1 MLSEEALILIAV
13 VGAVA
18 LLVLGILELVWPSRP
33 RHPVRRS
40 QALRVKA
47 VAPPTPAMLP
57 KAAPLANPPT
67 VPEPVATPRPA
78 AAQAVENEPAPTRR
92 RRSTVSPHARP
103 HARRAFPTAPA
114 EPRAAAIVRP
124 AQPDVVAPPPSASEE
139 ATVVSTPNP
148 EPEPPVV
155 AVAAEPV
162 QVQSAPVAGR
172 QDAEAPMVAAPE
184 APRPFDPL
192 FVETCFSLYEERCYS
207 EVISLG
213 EDALAKVPRESLAP
227 DDAHETAALWSVV
240 ALAKQATGDDEGA
253 RAALQEALDVAPDD
267 ERPTYRQDL
276 AALARNAAQALLAS
290 AHSHETDDRV
300 GALRAALR
308 WVERGLEAVPAD
320 ARLKRAG
327 ETAQAALWP
336 AYEQTAGRLLQRQDF
351 ETARRLLRE
360 ALDDPS
366 LPAARVG
373 DFQEL
378 FSGTFGGEIGQ
389 LTAQAIRSMQEE
401 RESEAL
407 ASLQRAEEL
416 LATISGEALPPKR
429 REELDQRLWWGYTR
443 LGVRRV
449 EAGEYEEALDPLLH
463 ALRLAD
469 ISPDRQA
476 ETRATLVRALEGVA
490 DVRAL
495 GIRQLNDEGDRDEAV
510 LRTEALR
517 ERLRSYTELGLSE
530 EELSVAFARTRRLFE
545 ELGTEDRA

>member
-18 LLVLGILELVWPSRP
+18 LLVLGVLEILWPSRP

-40 QALRVKA
+40 PASPVKA
-47 VAPPTPAMLP
+47 TAPPKPTTLP
-57 KAAPLANPPT
+57 KAAPPPNPPRI
-67 VPEPVATPRPA
+67 PKPVAPPQPA
-78 AAQAVENEPAPTRR
+78 AAPAAQKEPAPVRK
-92 RRSTVSPHARP
+92 RRSKVSPHARP
-103 HARRAFPTAPA
+103 HARGTVPAAPA
-114 EPRAAAIVRP
+114 EPRAAAIIRP
-124 AQPDVVAPPPSASEE
+124 AQPEVVALPPSPSDA
-139 ATVVSTPNP
+139 ATVVSIPSP

-155 AVAAEPV
+155 AAAAEPA
-162 QVQSAPVAGR
+162 QMESAPVAAR
-172 QDAEAPMVAAPE
+172 QDAEAPVAAAAD
-184 APRPFDPL
+184 APRQLDPL
-192 FVETCFSLYEERCYS
+192 LVETCFSLYQEHCYA

-213 EDALAKVPRESLAP
+213 EDALAKVRRESPAP
-227 DDAHETAALWSVV
+227 DDAHEIAALWSVV

-253 RAALQEALDVAPDD
+253 RVALQEALDVAPED
-267 ERPTYRQDL
+267 ERPMYRQHL
-276 AALARNAAQALLAS
+276 AALARNAAQTLLAS

-308 WVERGLEAVPAD
+308 WVERGLEAAPAD
-320 ARLKRAG
+320 ARLREAG
-327 ETAQAALWP
+327 ETARGALWP
-336 AYEQTAGRLLQRQDF
+336 AYEQTVGRLLQRQEF

-416 LATISGEALPPKR
+416 LAAISAEALPPKR
-429 REELDQRLWWGYTR
+429 REEVDQRLWWGYTR

-449 EAGEYEEALDPLLH
+449 EAGEYEEALDPLVH
-463 ALRLAD
+463 ALRFAN

-476 ETRATLVRALEGVA
+476 ETRAALVRALEGVA

-517 ERLRSYTELGLSE
+517 ELLRTCRELGLSE
-530 EELSVAFARTRRLFE
+530 EELSVAFARTGRLLA
-545 ELGTEDRA
+545 ELGMEDRA

>member
-1 MLSEEALILIAV
+1 
-13 VGAVA
+13 
-18 LLVLGILELVWPSRP
+18 
-33 RHPVRRS
+33 
-40 QALRVKA
+40 
-47 VAPPTPAMLP
+47 
-57 KAAPLANPPT
+57 
-67 VPEPVATPRPA
+67 
-78 AAQAVENEPAPTRR
+78 
-92 RRSTVSPHARP
+92 
-103 HARRAFPTAPA
+103 
-114 EPRAAAIVRP
+114 
-124 AQPDVVAPPPSASEE
+124 
-139 ATVVSTPNP
+139 
-148 EPEPPVV
+148 
-155 AVAAEPV
+155 
-162 QVQSAPVAGR
+162 
-172 QDAEAPMVAAPE
+172 MVAAPE

-192 FVETCFSLYEERCYS
+192 LVETCFSLYEERCYS

-213 EDALAKVPRESLAP
+213 EDALAKVHQESLAP

-253 RAALQEALDVAPDD
+253 RAALQEALAIAPED
-267 ERPTYRQDL
+267 EKPTYRQHL

-290 AHSHETDDRV
+290 AHSHDTDDRV
-300 GALRAALR
+300 GALRAVLR

-327 ETAQAALWP
+327 ETAQAELWP
-336 AYEQTAGRLLQRQDF
+336 AYEQAAGRLLQRQHF

-389 LTAQAIRSMQEE
+389 LTAHAIRSMQEE

-449 EAGEYEEALDPLLH
+449 EAGEYDAALDPLVH

-517 ERLRSYTELGLSE
+517 ELLRSYTELGLSE